1 MEVLIF
7 MQDQAVNESNK
18 NQSYSSKLTQ
28 FAYAAEVFEANFVS
42 AVIYKLL
49 EWFFNL
55 KSVNPI

>member
-28 FAYAAEVFEANFVS
+28 FAYAADVFEANFVS

-49 EWFFNL
+49 E
-55 KSVNPI
+55 